1 MTVSFQAF
9 GAARHVTGSKHLLRV
24 GGRRI
29 LLDCGMVQGPRLVAE
44 KANRKL
50 PFAARTIDAVVLS
63 HAHIDHCG
71 VLPRLV
77 REGFEGRIVCTD
89 PTRSLL
95 RLMLEDSARV
105 QEADARHLAAQGIRY
120 EPLYGIRDVKRT
132 MKLVRSIPY
141 HQETEVV
148 PGVRV
153 RFLDAG
159 HILGSA
165 LVVLDVERRRK
176 SLRICF
182 TGDHGRKGMPILRDP
197 ERMPPCDVL
206 ITESTYG
213 DRRHEG
219 GPDME
224 PVLERVLRKEMR
236 TPGRILV
243 PAFAVGRT
251 QHVVLVLGEL
261 MRKRR
266 IPKMPIWVDTPLG
279 REATKV
285 MARHA
290 EVLDEEVQRML
301 AAGRSPFFLR
311 GVRYVADVEE
321 SKSLNSVRRGVIV
334 AASGMCEGGR
344 ILHHLE
350 RSVSRPEDLVLL
362 VGYQAEGTLGRKL
375 QDGRK
380 HVRIFDRWHTV
391 KCRVRA
397 IRGFSA
403 HADYREL
410 LSALRPLCSS
420 VRQTFVVHGE
430 NGPALAFADR
440 LLGAGFRN
448 VEVPVHGQRF
458 LLEGGR

>member
-29 LLDCGMVQGPRLVAE
+29 LLDCGSVQGPRLVAE

-50 PFAARTIDAVVLS
+50 PFAARSIDAVVLS

-71 VLPRLV
+71 ALPRLV

-89 PTRSLL
+89 PTKSLL
-95 RLMLEDSARV
+95 RLMLEDSARI

-120 EPLYGIRDVKRT
+120 EPLYGIADVKRT
-132 MKLVRSIPY
+132 MKLVRSVPY
-141 HQETEVV
+141 HGEVEV
-148 PGVRV
+148 TPGVRV

-165 LVVLDVERRRK
+165 LVVLDVERPRRN
-176 SLRICF
+176 LRICF

-197 ERMPPCDVL
+197 ERLPPCDVL

-213 DRRHEG
+213 DRRHEQ
-219 GPDME
+219 GPDVQ
-224 PVLERVLRKEMR
+224 PVLERVLAEGLPG
-236 TPGRILV
+236 PGRVLV

-251 QHVVLVLGEL
+251 QHVVMALGEL
-261 MRKRR
+261 MRRRR
-266 IPKMPIWVDTPLG
+266 IPRMPVWVDTPLG

-285 MARHA
+285 MSRHA
-290 EVLDEEVQRML
+290 DVLDEGVQRML
-301 AAGRSPFFLR
+301 AAGRSPFFLD

-321 SKSLNSVRRGVIV
+321 SKSLNSVRRGVII

-391 KCRVRA
+391 KCRVRT
-397 IRGFSA
+397 IRGLSA

-410 LSALRPLCSS
+410 LAALRHLRAT

-430 NGPALAFADR
+430 SHPALVFADR
-440 LLGAGFRN
+440 LLDAGFSN

-458 LLEGGR
+458 LLGGGR